1 MKKYFYILIKLI
13 LLVSIINTKEVDSN
27 IEFEKTV
34 SAISAIDFL
43 TTDNIDI
50 HKMILNYQPQIEYAL
65 VWRVRAVNTYKALQE
80 KEVLKASDINYLNYA
95 VTRYQELRE
104 KLIDSISRLAP
115 LTNENVTFLINDNNP
130 TFLYQKSRIR
140 ELFGGKPQEYIQINP
155 NDEAGKAIIKKLKLG
170 LTFSLL
176 LYDNYL
182 IAIAPY
188 EKHNRLRFIIN
199 EIGVDPALEG
209 YLRIV
214 SESYTDK
221 NKMARMIRA
230 IELVSKIDEWEK
242 SHPKSDLVMNDDDN
256 TYLNFIINGSPSY
269 SDIKLRGKT
278 NSEFIFTLNRY
289 NVFKNEL
296 EDNIRLISNDATHQV
311 SKLFGNTAGVITSR
325 RGRMENIIFEEK
337 KSIIS
342 KLQPLDIILE
352 KAPFRLTDYLIP
364 GYWSHV
370 GLWCGNEQELKRI
383 GVWEEL
389 PAIYS
394 NARKKYNYSGSSFQ
408 ESIKN
413 GHMIIEALRPGV
425 QINTLE
431 HFLNI
436 DDMGVIRYE
445 SLTLERK
452 KSYLLNA
459 FEQIGKSYD
468 FNFNVESA
476 NEIVCSELIYVAIDD
491 VMWRTEKTIGRH
503 TISPDNIAQKLSDS
517 NFNPIL
523 LYLDGKEV
531 KKNIQ
536 QLFPTN

>member
-95 VTRYQELRE
+95 VTRYQELRD

-115 LTNENVTFLINDNNP
+115 LTNKNVTFLINDNNP

-170 LTFSLL
+170 LVFSLL

-370 GLWCGNEQELKRI
+370 GLWCGNEQELRRI

>member
-1 MKKYFYILIKLI
+1 MKKYFYIFIKVI
-13 LLVSIINTKEVDSN
+13 LLVSIINTQEVDSN
-27 IEFEKTV
+27 IEFERTV

-65 VWRVRAVNTYKALQE
+65 VWRVRAVNTYKALRE

-104 KLIDSISRLAP
+104 KLFDSISRLAP
-115 LTNENVTFLINDNNP
+115 LTNENVTLLINDNNS
-130 TFLYQKSRIR
+130 TSLYQKSRIR

-170 LTFSLL
+170 LAFSLL

-256 TYLNFIINGSPSY
+256 IYLNIIINGSPSY

-278 NSEFIFTLNRY
+278 NSESIFTLNRY

-325 RGRMENIIFEEK
+325 RGRMENIVFEEK
-337 KSIIS
+337 ESIIS

-445 SLTLERK
+445 SLSLERK

-531 KKNIQ
+531 KKNIK

>member
-95 VTRYQELRE
+95 VTRYQELRD

-115 LTNENVTFLINDNNP
+115 LTNKNVTFLINDNNP

-370 GLWCGNEQELKRI
+370 GLWCGNEQELRRI

>member
-1 MKKYFYILIKLI
+1 MKKYFYIFIKVI
-13 LLVSIINTKEVDSN
+13 LLVSIINTQEVDSN
-27 IEFEKTV
+27 IEFERTV

-65 VWRVRAVNTYKALQE
+65 VWRVRAVNTYKALRE

-104 KLIDSISRLAP
+104 KLFDSISRLAP
-115 LTNENVTFLINDNNP
+115 LTNENVTLLINDNNP
-130 TFLYQKSRIR
+130 TSLYQKSRIR

-170 LTFSLL
+170 LAFSLL

-256 TYLNFIINGSPSY
+256 IYLNIIINGSPSY

-278 NSEFIFTLNRY
+278 NSESIFTLNRY

-325 RGRMENIIFEEK
+325 RGRMENIVFEEK
-337 KSIIS
+337 ESIIS

-445 SLTLERK
+445 SLSLERK

-531 KKNIQ
+531 KKNIK

>member
-1 MKKYFYILIKLI
+1 MKKYFYIFIKVI
-13 LLVSIINTKEVDSN
+13 LLVSIINTQEVDSN
-27 IEFEKTV
+27 IEFERTV
-34 SAISAIDFL
+34 STISAIDFL

-65 VWRVRAVNTYKALQE
+65 VWRVRAVNTYKALRE

-104 KLIDSISRLAP
+104 KLFDSISRLAP
-115 LTNENVTFLINDNNP
+115 LTNENVTLLINDNNP

-155 NDEAGKAIIKKLKLG
+155 NDEAGQAIIKKLKLG
-170 LTFSLL
+170 LAFSLL

-256 TYLNFIINGSPSY
+256 TYLNIIINGSPSY

-278 NSEFIFTLNRY
+278 NSESIFTLNRY

-325 RGRMENIIFEEK
+325 RGRMENIVFEEK
-337 KSIIS
+337 ESIIS

-476 NEIVCSELIYVAIDD
+476 NEIVCSELIYIAIDD

>member
-1 MKKYFYILIKLI
+1 MKKYFYILTKLI

-170 LTFSLL
+170 LAFSLL

-370 GLWCGNEQELKRI
+370 GLWCGNEQELRRI

>member
-1 MKKYFYILIKLI
+1 MKKYFYIFIKVI
-13 LLVSIINTKEVDSN
+13 LLVSIINTQEVDSN
-27 IEFEKTV
+27 IEFQRTV
-34 SAISAIDFL
+34 STISAIDFL

-65 VWRVRAVNTYKALQE
+65 VWRVRAVNTYKALRE

-104 KLIDSISRLAP
+104 KLFDSISRLAP
-115 LTNENVTFLINDNNP
+115 LTNENVTLLINDNNP

-155 NDEAGKAIIKKLKLG
+155 NDEAGQAIIKKLKLG
-170 LTFSLL
+170 LAFSLL

-256 TYLNFIINGSPSY
+256 TYLNIIINGSPSY

-278 NSEFIFTLNRY
+278 NSESIFTLNRY

-325 RGRMENIIFEEK
+325 RGRMENIVFEEK
-337 KSIIS
+337 ESIIS

-476 NEIVCSELIYVAIDD
+476 NEIVCSELIYIAIDD

>member
-1 MKKYFYILIKLI
+1 MKKYFNIFIKVI
-13 LLVSIINTKEVDSN
+13 LLVSIINTQEVDSN
-27 IEFEKTV
+27 IEFERTV

-65 VWRVRAVNTYKALQE
+65 VWRVRAINTYKALRE

-104 KLIDSISRLAP
+104 KLFDSISRLAP
-115 LTNENVTFLINDNNP
+115 LTNENVTLLINDNNP

-170 LTFSLL
+170 LVFSLL

-256 TYLNFIINGSPSY
+256 TYLNIIINGSPSY

-278 NSEFIFTLNRY
+278 NSESIFTLNRY

-325 RGRMENIIFEEK
+325 RGRMENIVFEEK
-337 KSIIS
+337 ESIIS

-459 FEQIGKSYD
+459 FKQIGKSYD

>member
-1 MKKYFYILIKLI
+1 MKKYFNIFIKVI
-13 LLVSIINTKEVDSN
+13 LLVSIINTQEVNSN
-27 IEFEKTV
+27 IEFERAV

-65 VWRVRAVNTYKALQE
+65 VWRVRAINTYKALRE

-104 KLIDSISRLAP
+104 KLFDSISRLAP
-115 LTNENVTFLINDNNP
+115 LTNENVTLLINDNNP

-170 LTFSLL
+170 LVFSLL

-256 TYLNFIINGSPSY
+256 TYLNIIINGSPSY
-269 SDIKLRGKT
+269 SDIKLTGKT
-278 NSEFIFTLNRY
+278 NSESIFTLNRY

-325 RGRMENIIFEEK
+325 RGRMENIVFEEK
-337 KSIIS
+337 ESIIS

-445 SLTLERK
+445 NLTLERK

-468 FNFNVESA
+468 FNFNVEST

>member
-1 MKKYFYILIKLI
+1 MKKYFNIFIKVI
-13 LLVSIINTKEVDSN
+13 LLVSIINTQEVDSN
-27 IEFEKTV
+27 IEFERTV

-65 VWRVRAVNTYKALQE
+65 VWRVRAVNTYKALRE

-104 KLIDSISRLAP
+104 KLFDSISRLAP
-115 LTNENVTFLINDNNP
+115 LTNENVTLLINDNNP

-170 LTFSLL
+170 LAFSLL

-256 TYLNFIINGSPSY
+256 TYLNIIINGSPSY

-278 NSEFIFTLNRY
+278 NSESIFTLNRY

-325 RGRMENIIFEEK
+325 RGRMENIVFEEK
-337 KSIIS
+337 ESIIS